1 MAEFVVGT
9 NKVVPDEEEEL
20 VFDNVEPIELR
31 YDRISVVAKIKVE
44 EEINGEMREV
54 DGEKSILK

>member
-1 MAEFVVGT
+1 MAEFVVET

-20 VFDNVEPIELR
+20 VFDKVEPIELR

-44 EEINGEMREV
+44 QEIDGEMREV